1 MPDTYTLEVVTPERM
16 MLSEPVIMTI
26 APGTEGDLGV
36 LVGHIPL
43 MTALRPGEVRVTLAD
58 GRTTSHIVIGGGFL
72 EVAPSRT
79 TILADSAERV
89 DEIDLSRAEIDL
101 TEAQRMLGEVTPGT
115 AEAEQAQ
122 RAADHAEA
130 RVRAARRS

>member
-1 MPDTYTLEVVTPERM
+1 
-16 MLSEPVIMTI
+16 MLSEPVIETI
-26 APGTEGDLGV
+26 APGSEGDLGV
-36 LVGHIPL
+36 LAGHISL

-72 EVAPSRT
+72 EVAPDRT
-79 TILADSAERV
+79 TILAESAERV

-101 TEAQRMLGEVTPGT
+101 AEAQRMVSELAPGT
-115 AEAEQAQ
+115 PEAEQAQ
-122 RAADHAEA
+122 RAAEHAEA

>member
-1 MPDTYTLEVVTPERM
+1 

-26 APGTEGDLGV
+26 APGSEGDLGV
-36 LVGHIPL
+36 LVGHMPL

-58 GRTTSHIVIGGGFL
+58 GRTTSHIVVSGGFL
-72 EVAPSRT
+72 EVAPERT

-101 TEAQRMLGEVTPGT
+101 AEAQRMLGEVEPGT
-115 AEAEQAQ
+115 REEERAR
-122 RAADHAEA
+122 RAAEHAEA
-130 RVRAARRS
+130 RVRAVRRS